1 MQQSINLLFKIHILV
16 GVAPVVWFVVAN
28 TVIEELASRKY
39 SKKILMKCAL
49 SNLIKSCC
57 WKNDFLQKIKYVRSI
72 YFISI
77 IYITLTALKRIDS
90 IFNPFCLL
98 KHIVARGGCKGKSYF
113 ELQAWIGINFSNVN
127 ITLYLPE
134 ISF

>member
-49 SNLIKSCC
+49 SISLNHVAKRMTSYKKS
-57 WKNDFLQKIKYVRSI
+57 NMFDRSI
-72 YFISI
+72 
-77 IYITLTALKRIDS
+77 
-90 IFNPFCLL
+90 
-98 KHIVARGGCKGKSYF
+98 
-113 ELQAWIGINFSNVN
+113 
-127 ITLYLPE
+127 
-134 ISF
+134 SFQ